1 MRKAGDVLKNGSR
14 ESVFL
19 GDAITNAVNNPNPM
33 LGPIASEHIDLD
45 RGVKG
50 LINDGDNRSIIYKGN
65 NKIEGRFDGLGNP
78 LPGQPAGS
86 KDLRQM
92 PETEF
97 EEYNNIWEQNDI
109 RRNGTGNM
117 AKGNPWTG
125 GVSNEVPFT

>member
-1 MRKAGDVLKNGSR
+1 MRKAGDVLKDGSKDA
-14 ESVFL
+14 VFL

-33 LGPIASEHIDLD
+33 LDQIASEHIDLD

-50 LINDGDNRSIIYKGN
+50 RINDGDDRSIIYKGN
-65 NKIEGRFDGLGNP
+65 NQIEGSFEGLDNP
-78 LPGQPAGS
+78 LPGQPAGA

-97 EEYNNIWEQNDI
+97 DEYNNIWEQNDI

-117 AKGNPWTG
+117 ASNQQWSGFT
-125 GVSNEVPFT
+125 SNEVPFT